1 MEATETEPSNQLFMS
16 CPEPETFGHRTAPSA
31 QRTAITLR

>member
-1 MEATETEPSNQLFMS
+1 MS